1 MSRADRRPLLAG
13 RGHFV
18 VVYVLPLVFIIVVS
32 EANFFFDVRDL
43 EPRVTIA
50 SSLLLC
56 MVAFQYTIEQEIPKV
71 SYPLW
76 INYYL
81 VGCYSMIVMQVG
93 LMVGT
98 VLIAGRRVHNNQFT
112 KKQVGRRRS
121 PPPPPTLI
129 ARFWQSLVARALAP
143 LPTPWSQLCLMRVV
157 PGKRARM
164 RHFQSLAPH
173 APHRALPHSSQKS
186 PTTFP

>member
-1 MSRADRRPLLAG
+1 MG
-13 RGHFV
+13 T
-18 VVYVLPLVFIIVVS
+18 VS

-81 VGCYSMIVMQVG
+81 IGCYCMIVLQCC
-93 LMVGT
+93 LMVVVLRLAGKRVATNECWSDKT
-98 VLIAGRRVHNNQFT
+98 VRSRRDVGGSEEDMKGVHPKVREQWENE
-112 KKQVGRRRS
+112 
-121 PPPPPTLI
+121 
-129 ARFWQSLVARALAP
+129 ARAEKFNTICTFLYPSIFLLFNITMFGLVAAY
-143 LPTPWSQLCLMRVV
+143 T
-157 PGKRARM
+157 
-164 RHFQSLAPH
+164 
-173 APHRALPHSSQKS
+173 
-186 PTTFP
+186 